1 MLFYAALLLS
11 LWAPSA
17 DDLFLGGVVFD
28 LNAAA
33 VQDVHVRLEH
43 LTDREHWETTTTRD
57 GTFRFDRLAFGTY
70 RLTVQKEGFFE
81 TATEIR
87 LEASKTVEFTL
98 APAETLK
105 QEIDVIAR
113 PEPINPDSVS
123 TQTSV
128 NDEVIQNI
136 PYTGRRN
143 FVNALALMPGVLR
156 DNSER
161 THIHGSR
168 ADQIQYQFD
177 GLNLTDPSTGALASN
192 VPLDAIESVDIDLAG
207 YSAEFGKASG
217 GIVRVHSQFVG
228 NQYRFNITDFIPG
241 IDFRQKSV
249 AEFSPRLSFSGPL
262 VQEKLWFLYSSS
274 FRYLHNYVED
284 LPKPDNQ
291 YNQTTADQ
299 FVKLQWNLKESHV
312 LTLDLLHNAEYL
324 SNAGLSITRPRD
336 ATTNTLRRGA
346 TLGISDR
353 QAVHG
358 LLLESIF
365 QWTRRRDSNLAKGTS
380 PLEIRPGLWQGN
392 FFSDQRGRSQRY
404 HIAQTVAWETKT
416 GGLAHRLKA
425 GAEFDHVISNLWLD
439 RRPYREFST
448 AGDLKS
454 SVSFAGPSSAGIRNR
469 EYGLFLLDRIILN
482 PKLQI
487 EMGMRFDREQVVGR
501 NNVGPRAAFSFLP
514 LGTDRSKVS
523 GGVGLFYDNISL
535 VNLQLPRMQRRYTI
549 TYEADVSTPAA
560 APTDVHVS
568 RDLQNPSGVHW
579 NLAWEHE
586 WAPRW
591 VSRIDYIQK
600 KGRDQVRLAA
610 LPNANGFDMVFNNS
624 GTSHYKAI
632 ELTIDRPIRTN
643 LRILGS
649 YTYSEAKDRPSLSLD
664 FPDPAVE
671 SLSEE
676 PLDWNPRHRFIS
688 WGYFPIFAHMN
699 ASYSLEAHSGLRYST
714 IDSLNRIVGGY
725 NARAMPIFFVT
736 NVSVE
741 KELPIPFNKRVAVR
755 LGVTNLFNRFNPRFV
770 DANVNSPYFGA
781 FTDSSARHFVG
792 RVRILKR

>member
-1 MLFYAALLLS
+1 MLFYAALLFSIWTL
-11 LWAPSA
+11 PA

-33 VQDVHVRLEH
+33 VQDVHVRLDH
-43 LTDREHWETTTTRD
+43 LTDRGHWETTTTQN

-70 RLTVQKEGFFE
+70 RVTVQKEGFFE

-98 APAETLK
+98 APAETVK

-123 TQTSV
+123 PQSSV

-143 FVNALALMPGVLR
+143 FVNALTLMPGVLR

-168 ADQIQYQFD
+168 ADQVQYQLD
-177 GLNLTDPSTGALASN
+177 GLNLTDPGTGALASN
-192 VPLDAIESVDIDLAG
+192 IPLDAIESVDIDLAG

-262 VQEKLWFLYSSS
+262 VQGKLWFLYSSS
-274 FRYLHNYVED
+274 FRYLHSYLED
-284 LPKPDNQ
+284 LPKPENQ
-291 YNQTTADQ
+291 QNQTTADQ

-312 LTLDLLHNAEYL
+312 LTFDLLHNTEFL
-324 SNAGLSITRPRD
+324 GNTGLSAIRPHD
-336 ATTNTLRRGA
+336 ATTNTLRRGQ
-346 TLGISDR
+346 TFGLSDR
-353 QAVHG
+353 HAVRG
-358 LLLESIF
+358 LLLESTF
-365 QWTRRRDSNLAKGTS
+365 QWTGRRDSDLAKGTS
-380 PLEIRPGLWQGN
+380 PLEIRPSLWQGN
-392 FFSDQRGRSQRY
+392 FFSDKRGRSQRF
-404 HIAQTVAWETKT
+404 HIVQTVAWERKT
-416 GGLAHRLKA
+416 GGLLHRLKT

-439 RRPYREFST
+439 RRSYSQFSE

-454 SVSFAGPSSAGIRNR
+454 SVSFAGPTSAGIRNR
-469 EYGLFLLDRIILN
+469 EYGLFLLDRIVFN
-482 PKLQI
+482 PKLQV
-487 EMGMRFDREQVVGR
+487 ELGMRFDREKVVGR
-501 NNVGPRAAFSFLP
+501 NNLGPRAAFSFLP
-514 LGTDRSKVS
+514 FGTDRSKLS

-535 VNLQLPRMQRRYTI
+535 VNLQLPRMQRRYTM
-549 TYEADVSTPAA
+549 TYEAGVSAPAA
-560 APTDVHVS
+560 APMDVRVS
-568 RDLQNPSGVHW
+568 SDLQNPSGVHW
-579 NLAWEHE
+579 NLAWEQE

-600 KGRDQVRLAA
+600 KGRNQSRLAA
-610 LPNANGFDMVFNNS
+610 LPNPNGFDMVFNNS
-624 GTSHYKAI
+624 GTSHYNAI

-676 PLDWNPRHRFIS
+676 PLDWNPRHRFVS
-688 WGYFPIFAHMN
+688 WGYFPIFADMN
-699 ASYSLEAHSGLRYST
+699 ASYSLEAHSGMRYTT

-725 NARAMPIFFVT
+725 NARSMPVFFVT

-741 KELPIPFNKRVAVR
+741 KELPIPFNKRIAVR

-770 DANVNSPYFGA
+770 DANVSSPYFGA